1 MSLKPLSVKEVMA
14 LSPRRKQNY
23 SSNIVKKM
31 LEENPDG
38 LTITQVSKKT
48 NLSKNTAVKHLE
60 MLVAKREARKETR
73 KEPRELGDFKVSVY
87 FPIGMLGKGELIHCK
102 NGTFRFARL
111 ENETG
116 KYVYVKEI
124 AHDEMRNE
132 IVKGVLMVSFENFP
146 SFTEKLNAFA
156 SKVISD
162 EPTV

>member
-1 MSLKPLSVKEVMA
+1 MPERPLSVKEVMS
-14 LSPRRKQNY
+14 LSPRRKENY

-31 LEENPDG
+31 LQENPDG
-38 LTITQVSKKT
+38 LTINGVSEKT

-60 MLVAKREARKETR
+60 MLVAKREARKESR

-87 FPIGMLGKGELIHCK
+87 FPIGTLGKGDLIHCT
-102 NGTFRFARL
+102 NGNYRFARL

-132 IVKGVLMVSFENFP
+132 IVKGVLMVRFEDFP
-146 SFTEKLNAFA
+146 SFTEKLNAF
-156 SKVISD
+156 SNKVIND
-162 EPTV
+162 EPTT